1 MAGTWE
7 SQNKVIPGAYINL
20 LTNTPLSI
28 TAGDR
33 GTVVIAQELSV
44 GTDDEIYEIT
54 ATDAAYPNNATAA
67 DKKLAGLALLGA
79 KKVLLY
85 KLPASHA
92 DEHLEAMLA
101 ALKTVDF
108 DVLVYPYAKS
118 STGASTAQQT
128 IATWIKS
135 MQDDEGK
142 NVTAVLPNYAA
153 DSEYIINSVQGVT
166 LSDSSSLTA
175 YETAAW
181 IGGIAAGASITKSN
195 TAQKFVGAIDVTP
208 RMTRSEQETAIKAG
222 KFLLD
227 VDRSQNVTVV
237 ADINSLTTT
246 TQTKGDILKQNR
258 SVRTACGIRSDIQ
271 SVWDANIKGKYN
283 NNADGRSIFKGML
296 VEYFTDLERRG
307 AIQNFDSDNVTVEAG
322 TAINAVLVNC
332 GVQLVGSMELAYIN
346 VNLS

>member
-1 MAGTWE
+1 M
-7 SQNKVIPGAYINL
+7 
-20 LTNTPLSI
+20 
-28 TAGDR
+28 
-33 GTVVIAQELSV
+33 
-44 GTDDEIYEIT
+44 
-54 ATDAAYPNNATAA
+54 
-67 DKKLAGLALLGA
+67 
-79 KKVLLY
+79 LLY
-85 KLPASHA
+85 KLPASHT

-108 DVLVYPYAKS
+108 DVLVYPYEKS

-142 NVTAVLPNYAA
+142 NATEVLPNYEA
-153 DSEYIINSVQGVT
+153 DAEYVINSVHVVT
-166 LSDSSSLTA
+166 VSDGSSLTA

-181 IGGIAAGASITKSN
+181 IGGITAGASITKSN
-195 TAQKFVGAIDVTP
+195 TAQKFVGAINVSP

-237 ADINSLTTT
+237 ADVNSLTTT

-271 SVWDANIKGKYN
+271 SVWDANIKGKYD

-346 VNLS
+346 INLS

>member
-1 MAGTWE
+1 MAGTWD
-7 SQNKVIPGAYINL
+7 SQNKVIPGAYVNL

-28 TAGDR
+28 TAGER
-33 GTVVIAQELSV
+33 GTVVLAQELSV
-44 GTDDEIYEIT
+44 GTDHEIYEIT
-54 ATDAAYPNNATAA
+54 ASDAAYPKNATAA

-79 KKVLLY
+79 RTVLLY
-85 KLPASHA
+85 KLPSAHT
-92 DEHLEAMLA
+92 DEHVETMLET
-101 ALKTVDF
+101 LKTVDF

-118 STGASTAQQT
+118 GTAASTAQQT
-128 IATWIKS
+128 IASWIKS

-153 DSEYIINSVQGVT
+153 DTEYIIDNPQGTV
-166 LSDSSSLTA
+166 LSDGSSLTA

-181 IGGIAAGASITKSN
+181 IGGITAGASITKSN
-195 TAQKFVGAIDVTP
+195 TAQKFVGAIDVVP
-208 RMTRSEQETAIKAG
+208 RMTRSEQEAAIKAG

-246 TQTKGDILKQNR
+246 TQTKGDIMKQNR

-271 SVWDANIKGKYN
+271 SVWDANIKGKYD

-307 AIQNFDSDNVTVEAG
+307 AIQNFDSGNITVEAG

-332 GVQLVGSMELAYIN
+332 AVQLVGSMELAYIN

>member
-54 ATDAAYPNNATAA
+54 ATDAVYPNNATAA

-85 KLPASHA
+85 KIPASHA

-128 IATWIKS
+128 IAIWIKS

-142 NVTAVLPNYAA
+142 NVTAVLPNYEA
-153 DSEYIINSVQGVT
+153 DSEYTINSVQGVT
-166 LSDSSSLTA
+166 LSDGSTLTV
-175 YETAAW
+175 YEAAAW
-181 IGGIAAGASITKSN
+181 VGGITAGASVTKSN
-195 TAQKFVGAIDVTP
+195 TAQKFIGAIDVTP
-208 RMTRSEQETAIKAG
+208 RMTRSEQEAAIKAG

-237 ADINSLTTT
+237 ADVNSLTTT
-246 TQTKGDILKQNR
+246 TQDKGDIMKQNR

-271 SVWDANIKGKYN
+271 AVWDASIKGKYD
-283 NNADGRSIFKGML
+283 NNAAGRMIFKGML

-322 TAINAVLVNC
+322 AAINAVLVNC
-332 GVQLVGSMELAYIN
+332 GIQLVGSMELAYIN
-346 VNLS
+346 VNLT